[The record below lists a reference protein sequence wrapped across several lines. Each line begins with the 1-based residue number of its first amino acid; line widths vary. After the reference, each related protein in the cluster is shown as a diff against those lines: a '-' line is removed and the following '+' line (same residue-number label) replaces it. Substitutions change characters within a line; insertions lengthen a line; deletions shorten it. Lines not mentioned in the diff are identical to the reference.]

1 VAERMEFCLLGP
13 LLVLRAGERIEVPR
27 GKQRAVLAVLLL
39 KAGRVVPVESLAGF
53 LWGLEPPTSAEMTVR
68 NYVKR
73 LRQVL
78 GESGRDRISTH
89 PGGYS
94 INVAADEL
102 DVAWFESLVAAAHTA
117 VHDQSWERVSQ
128 HAEAALALWRGEP
141 LADAGSA
148 ELVEREVPRLAELR
162 LQVAEARLEAAVH
175 LDGDSQAVP
184 ELRRLTREHPLREH
198 LHALLMLALHQSG
211 RHGEALAA
219 YQDAR
224 RVLVAEL
231 GIEPGAELREMHQR
245 ILAADPAPST
255 SARAETEVRRPARP
269 APAGLM
275 PTGPLATA
283 LLMVPR
289 QLPGLAAN
297 FTGRE
302 AELAELDGMLEEA
315 DGLRPGTV
323 VISAIGGTA
332 GVGKTT
338 LAVRWAHHA
347 ADRFPDG
354 QLYVNLRGFAS
365 TASPVSPAEA
375 IRGFLD
381 ALGVPAERIPPDL
394 PARAGLYRGL
404 LVGRKVLIV
413 LDNARDE
420 EQVRPLLPPDPG
432 CLVIVTSRSQLTGL
446 AAAEGAR
453 LLTLDVLTPAEAYQM
468 LSVRLPR
475 QRADGD
481 TVAVAEI
488 ARLCSYLPLAL
499 AIAAA
504 RAAASPG
511 LKLADLAAEL
521 RASDGRLDALDTG
534 DPAVSI
540 RRVFSSSY
548 QALREPAQRVFRLLG
563 LHPGPDISAAAAAS
577 LTGDGPAGTRRSL
590 TELTRAHLLT
600 EHRPGRYIFHDLL
613 RAYAAEL
620 ATAVDDGQV
629 RRAAV
634 GRILDYYLHTAYA
647 ADRVLDP
654 KRDAQVT
661 LAPSAPEVTP
671 EHIADAKQALA
682 WFTAEHQVLL
692 AAVTLAAD
700 NAFDTCAWQ
709 LPWAMSSFL
718 GWQGHCYEQAAAQAA
733 AVAAAERLGNIGA
746 QAISCMLLGNATAKS
761 GDYQQAHAC
770 FSSALGLHQQLGD
783 RIGEAHAHHN
793 LAWLNERQGQ
803 YAAALSHCE
812 EGLRLSREAGH
823 QVWEAMALG
832 GVGWCYALLGRY
844 EQARAFCRQALALH
858 QELRHPRGEASAWD
872 SVGYAEH
879 RLGHVAEAIG
889 CYQHALAL
897 YREVGD
903 RVNEAEIL
911 THLGDAQHDA
921 GSPSQAQATWR
932 QALDILEDLDH
943 PDADS
948 IRGKLR
954 SPELPGGS
962 SAGPT
967 ASR

>member
-1 VAERMEFCLLGP
+1 VAEHLEFCLLGP
-13 LLVLRAGERIEVPR
+13 LLVRRAGELIEVPR

-53 LWGLEPPTSAEMTVR
+53 LWGPETPTSAEMTVR

-94 INVAADEL
+94 INVAVGEL

-148 ELVEREVPRLAELR
+148 ELVEREVPRLAELW

-245 ILAADPAPST
+245 ILSADQAPS
-255 SARAETEVRRPARP
+255 AQRP
-269 APAGLM
+269 AP
-275 PTGPLATA
+275 TGPVLAKLPAAA

-315 DGLRPGTV
+315 DGQRPGTV

-365 TASPVSPAEA
+365 AASPVSPAEA

-394 PARAGLYRGL
+394 SARAGLYRGL
-404 LVGRKVLIV
+404 LVGRKILIV
-413 LDNARDE
+413 LDNAHDE

-453 LLTLDVLTPAEAYQM
+453 LLTLDVFTPAEAYQM
-468 LSVRLPR
+468 LSVRLLR

-499 AIAAA
+499 AVAAV

-511 LKLADLAAEL
+511 LKLADLVAEL
-521 RASDGRLDALDTG
+521 RASNGRLDALDTG

-577 LTGDGPAGTRRSL
+577 LTGDGPAGIRRSL
-590 TELTRAHLLT
+590 SELTRAHLLT
-600 EHRPGRYIFHDLL
+600 EHRPGRYIFHNLL

-620 ATAVDDGQV
+620 AATVDDGQA

-634 GRILDYYLHTAYA
+634 GRVLDHYLHTAYA

-654 KRDAQVT
+654 RRDVQVT
-661 LAPSAPEVTP
+661 LAPSGPEVTP
-671 EHIADAKQALA
+671 EYIADAKQALA
-682 WFTAEHQVLL
+682 WFAAEHQVLL
-692 AAVTLAAD
+692 ATVTLAAD

-718 GWQGHCYEQAAAQAA
+718 GWQGHWYEQVAVQAA
-733 AVAAAERLGNIGA
+733 AVAAAERLGDISA
-746 QAISCMLLGNATAKS
+746 QAISFMILGNATAKS
-761 GDYQQAHAC
+761 GGYEQAHAC

-793 LAWLNERQGQ
+793 IAWLNGQQGRH
-803 YAAALSHCE
+803 AAALGHCE
-812 EGLRLSREAGH
+812 EVLRLSREAGH
-823 QVWEAMALG
+823 RVWEAMALT
-832 GVGWCYALLGRY
+832 GVGWCHGLLGHY

-858 QELRHPRGEASAWD
+858 QELRHQRGEASAWD
-872 SVGYAEH
+872 SLGYAEH

-889 CYQHALAL
+889 CYQHGLAL
-897 YREVGD
+897 YREAGD
-903 RVNEAEIL
+903 RVNEADTL

-932 QALDILEDLDH
+932 QALDIFEDLDH
-943 PDADS
+943 PDADT

-954 SPELPGGS
+954 SLQLPSGS
-962 SAGPT
+962 SAAPT